1 MALKIMAKKKKTA
14 TKNKKAQIDEIL
26 LDVADHIKESLEDA
40 VTGHEIQKSEL
51 IVYAKA
57 ESIKDVLK
65 FLRDDRECYF
75 SQLVDVTAV
84 DYPERV
90 QRFDVVYNLLSM
102 RQNMRIRVKIS
113 TDEHTPVPSAVSLF
127 NAANW
132 FEREVWDMYGVMF
145 AGHPDLRRILTDYG
159 FEGHPLRKEF
169 PLTGF
174 NEVRYDEQQGRVI
187 YEPVQLQQDFRN
199 FDAVSPW
206 EGMTDVQLPG
216 DEKAMKQN
224 FGFRGV
230 DKKEAENG

>member
-1 MALKIMAKKKKTA
+1 
-14 TKNKKAQIDEIL
+14 
-26 LDVADHIKESLEDA
+26 
-40 VTGHEIQKSEL
+40 
-51 IVYAKA
+51 
-57 ESIKDVLK
+57 
-65 FLRDDRECYF
+65 
-75 SQLVDVTAV
+75 
-84 DYPERV
+84 
-90 QRFDVVYNLLSM
+90 
-102 RQNMRIRVKIS
+102 
-113 TDEHTPVPSAVSLF
+113 
-127 NAANW
+127 
-132 FEREVWDMYGVMF
+132 MYGVMF

>member
-1 MALKIMAKKKKTA
+1 MAKKKKTT
-14 TKNKKAQIDEIL
+14 TKTKKAQIDEIL

-113 TDEHTPVPSAVSLF
+113 TDEHTPVPSVVSLF

-145 AGHPDLRRILTDYG
+145 SGHPDLRRILTDYG

-224 FGFRGV
+224 FGFRGI

>member
-1 MALKIMAKKKKTA
+1 M
-14 TKNKKAQIDEIL
+14 
-26 LDVADHIKESLEDA
+26 ADHIKESLEDA

>member
-1 MALKIMAKKKKTA
+1 MAKKKKTA

>member
-1 MALKIMAKKKKTA
+1 MAKKKKTA

-26 LDVADHIKESLEDA
+26 LDVADHIKESLEGA
-40 VTGHEIQKSEL
+40 ITGHEIQKSEL

-224 FGFRGV
+224 FGFRGI

>member
-1 MALKIMAKKKKTA
+1 MTKKKKTT
-14 TKNKKAQIDEIL
+14 TKSKKAQIDEIL
-26 LDVADHIKESLEDA
+26 LDVADHVKESLEEA

-84 DYPERV
+84 DYPERT

-113 TDEHTPVPSAVSLF
+113 TDEYTPVPSVVSLF

-145 AGHPDLRRILTDYG
+145 SGHPDLRRILTDYG

-224 FGFRGV
+224 FGFRGI

>member
-1 MALKIMAKKKKTA
+1 MAKKKKTA
-14 TKNKKAQIDEIL
+14 TKTKKAQIDEIL
-26 LDVADHIKESLEDA
+26 LDVADHIKESLEEA
-40 VTGHEIQKSEL
+40 ITGHEIQKSEL

-113 TDEHTPVPSAVSLF
+113 TDEHTPVPSVVSLF
-127 NAANW
+127 SAANW

-187 YEPVQLQQDFRN
+187 YEPVQLQQDFRD